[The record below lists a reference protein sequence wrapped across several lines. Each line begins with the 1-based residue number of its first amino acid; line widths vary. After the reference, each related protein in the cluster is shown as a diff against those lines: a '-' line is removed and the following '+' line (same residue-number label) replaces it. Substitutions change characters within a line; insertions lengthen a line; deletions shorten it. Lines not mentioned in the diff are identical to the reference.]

1 MTGPNLIIQ
10 IPCFNEAANLGIT
23 LASLPRAV
31 PGFAQV
37 EWMIIDDGSTDQ
49 TIAVAKA
56 AGVDHIVRLGHNQG
70 LARAFAA
77 GIEAAL
83 RAGADVIVNTDADNQ
98 YRAEDIPKLTAPILA
113 GEADLVIGARPIV
126 DTPHFSRTKKALQLV
141 GSMVVRMASRT
152 QVVDAPSGF
161 RALSRAAAERLHVHG
176 EYTYTLETIIAAGQ
190 SKMAVT
196 SVPIRTN
203 PDLRPSRLVKSVP
216 GYVLRSAITI
226 LRSFATYRPLRFFC
240 GIGVLLFAGG
250 CALAVR
256 YLYFVALGEGD
267 GHVQS
272 VIVSALLIGMGVFTG
287 LIGVVADLIAVNR
300 ELLEKLL
307 ARERSHGQAAP
318 PAPVRPHGRGRGGV
332 RRRSSWDPTQWPP
345 RCPPTRRS
353 PAATITQSIPCAT
366 RWRAGWSTAFS
377 PHLRNSRSA
386 AARGRCTRSAA
397 ARASSAPCSPS
408 AALRCAA
415 VISARPRSRSR
426 AAAPPIWACP

>member
-1 MTGPNLIIQ
+1 M
-10 IPCFNEAANLGIT
+10 
-23 LASLPRAV
+23 
-31 PGFAQV
+31 PGFARV

-176 EYTYTLETIIAAGQ
+176 EYTYTLETIIAAGR

-226 LRSFATYRPLRFFC
+226 LRSFATYKPLRFFC
-240 GIGVLLFAGG
+240 GDRAG
-250 CALAVR
+250 AVR
-256 YLYFVALGEGD
+256 G
-267 GHVQS
+267 
-272 VIVSALLIGMGVFTG
+272 
-287 LIGVVADLIAVNR
+287 
-300 ELLEKLL
+300 
-307 ARERSHGQAAP
+307 
-318 PAPVRPHGRGRGGV
+318 
-332 RRRSSWDPTQWPP
+332 
-345 RCPPTRRS
+345 
-353 PAATITQSIPCAT
+353 
-366 RWRAGWSTAFS
+366 RWRPRRALSVSSSRWATATATS
-377 PHLRNSRSA
+377 SR
-386 AARGRCTRSAA
+386 
-397 ARASSAPCSPS
+397 
-408 AALRCAA
+408 
-415 VISARPRSRSR
+415 
-426 AAAPPIWACP
+426 